1 MFNERKHEA
10 TKCWQLHVHWKVGK
24 YCPES
29 TLEMI
34 SKYTKGFRMQFYC
47 FVANKKRANFV
58 VKSDIFL

>member
-1 MFNERKHEA
+1 MRGSMRPQSAGNYMYR
-10 TKCWQLHVHWKVGK
+10 KVGK

-47 FVANKKRANFV
+47 FVAYKKGANFV